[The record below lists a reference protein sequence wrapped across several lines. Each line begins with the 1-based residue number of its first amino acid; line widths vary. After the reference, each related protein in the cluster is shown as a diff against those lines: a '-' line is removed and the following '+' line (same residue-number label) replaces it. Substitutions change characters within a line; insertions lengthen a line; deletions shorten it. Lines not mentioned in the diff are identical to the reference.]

1 MFVDIILV
9 LIAVIPLL
17 ILVSTKSLI
26 GTIITA
32 SILSY
37 IFNGVIETL
46 NDFRKNVIDRPF
58 YTNEPT
64 LTNLILA
71 ILIWPY
77 RLNESRQGIF
87 ALIGGI
93 LSRMFGNLFC
103 AVMWAIIISF
113 FLKINFF
120 LKILVF
126 AGITLGIII
135 ASFILTLLFG
145 LVNSIFKSIFWDKN
159 TE

>member
-17 ILVSTKSLI
+17 ILVLTKSLI

-64 LTNLILA
+64 LTNLISA
-71 ILIWPY
+71 ILLWPY
-77 RLNESRQGIF
+77 RLNESRQGFF
-87 ALIGGI
+87 ASIGGI
-93 LSRMFGNLFC
+93 LSRMLGNPFC
-103 AVMWAIIISF
+103 AVMWAMIISF
-113 FLKINFF
+113 FIEMNFF
-120 LKILVF
+120 LKVLLF
-126 AGITLGIII
+126 AGITLGIIV
-135 ASFILTLLFG
+135 ASFMITLLFG
-145 LVNSIFKSIFWDKN
+145 LVNSIFKSIFRGKGIM
-159 TE
+159 